1 MIKFNQTYVVGRFV
15 LRDLFAIYLDFWNVN
30 LLSVLKNS
38 VGTFSKCRLIED
50 HQVLMFL
57 YS

>member
-1 MIKFNQTYVVGRFV
+1 MINFDQTYVGRFV
-15 LRDLFAIYLDFWNVN
+15 FSDLFSINLGFRNVN